1 MPNASCGSPKLKW
14 LLRRCRGPGGPR
26 MAGLI
31 LPTLLGVIVPLA
43 GAYWLLFH

>member
-1 MPNASCGSPKLKW
+1 
-14 LLRRCRGPGGPR
+14 

>member
-1 MPNASCGSPKLKW
+1 
-14 LLRRCRGPGGPR
+14 

-43 GAYWLLFH
+43 GAYWLLSH